1 MINWIYTVKQQ
12 KEQRNVKTHNKIYVV
27 LQLKGLLYT
36 RKYEKT
42 TQTKCMMTDGQ
53 RQFALQTKWAKNTRK
68 DKDILEGGFPGR
80 YHAMLKK

>member
-1 MINWIYTVKQQ
+1 
-12 KEQRNVKTHNKIYVV
+12 
-27 LQLKGLLYT
+27 
-36 RKYEKT
+36 
-42 TQTKCMMTDGQ
+42 MMTDGQ